1 MNSTKRIR
9 VGLLGAGYIVDLH
22 VEALERI
29 EQADIVAVCDLSI
42 ARAEQVAA
50 QLPSAKAYAD
60 LGAMLEAENLD
71 VVHNLSPPEAHF
83 ATSTQILQ
91 AGVDV
96 YCEKPFCT
104 TSDDSRALT
113 ELAADKGRVLAV
125 SHNFLW
131 ADNYR
136 KLKSDVSAGKL
147 GRIDHVNIVWQKELP
162 QIEAGATDA
171 WMFKSPVNI
180 LGEIGPHPLG
190 HLLDLTDDPQHLD
203 VLASNPTTLA
213 SGSPFFRR
221 WQIRGSADNSAFD
234 VLMSFAPGYTQ
245 HYIHVRGSL
254 ASATV
259 DFERNSY
266 VRHRHRPGQFD
277 LERLKSTTAD
287 SCRTMLDG
295 FKTMSQIVLTKA
307 GLSKFGSPFS
317 ASVGEAVEAFYAARD
332 KGENAHGLDGEF
344 ATRVITLIEKTAAA
358 SGVDRIEA
366 TVDDT
371 TPAPAMAG
379 PADTLVIGGTGF
391 IGRNLV
397 DSLIANGKNVRVVGR
412 SNARL
417 KMFDKSP
424 VQTAVGDLADEAF
437 MQSCLD
443 GIKTVYSLAKGSGD
457 SWEDWKKTEVE
468 PMRSLARACL
478 EKKVERLIYTSSIAI
493 FYTGGTTPVTNQTK
507 ADPGILESNVYAK
520 TKAAC
525 EDMLL
530 QMHASDNL
538 PVVITRPGIVV
549 GSGGPPKH
557 GGLAQWPAASVCVI
571 PGSGEHPLPFV
582 LASDV
587 ADALVRCAEV
597 ESIDGQCFNLVGDV
611 QLTANEYVD
620 ELERLTAVKFDRYNT
635 PAWRLYSGEFGKWIV
650 KMAVRHHNRRFPR
663 YREQTSLSFSAKFEN
678 SQTKEVLGWVPETD
692 RASFV
697 ERGIAIPAQQTML
710 N

>member
-1 MNSTKRIR
+1 MNTTKRIR

-22 VEALERI
+22 VEALARVD
-29 EQADIVAVCDLSI
+29 QVDIVAVCDLSI
-42 ARAEQVAA
+42 ARAQQVAG
-50 QLPSAKAYAD
+50 QLPAAKAYSD
-60 LGAMLEAENLD
+60 LASMLESENLD

-83 ATSTQILQ
+83 ATSTQILE
-91 AGVDV
+91 AGVDAYV
-96 YCEKPFCT
+96 EKPFCT
-104 TSDDSRALT
+104 TSDDSCALT
-113 ELAADKGRVLAV
+113 ELAASKGRVLAV

-131 ADNYR
+131 AQNYR
-136 KLKSDVSAGKL
+136 KLKEDVDAGKL

-171 WMFKSPVNI
+171 WMFKSPTNI

-190 HLLDLTDDPQHLD
+190 HLLDLTADPDSLD
-203 VLASNPTTLA
+203 VRASNPVTLA
-213 SGSPFFRR
+213 TGSPFFRR
-221 WQIRGSADNSAFD
+221 WQIRGSAAESAFD
-234 VLMSFAPGYTQ
+234 VLMSFTPGYTQ
-245 HYIHVRGSL
+245 HFIHVRGSL

-266 VRHRHRPGQFD
+266 VRHHHRPGQFD
-277 LERLKSTTAD
+277 LERFKSTTAD
-287 SCRTMLDG
+287 SCRTMVDG
-295 FKTMSQIVLTKA
+295 FKTLSKIVLTKA
-307 GLSKFGSPFS
+307 GLSNFGGPFS
-317 ASVGEAVEAFYAARD
+317 ASVGEAVEAFYKARAN
-332 KGENAHGLDGEF
+332 GENAHGLDGEF
-344 ATRVITLIEKTAAA
+344 ATRVIQLIEKTATA
-358 SGVDRIEA
+358 SGVDRLEA
-366 TVDDT
+366 TVEDSQ
-371 TPAPAMAG
+371 PAPSMAG

-397 DSLIANGKNVRVVGR
+397 DSLIANGRNVRVIGR

-417 KMFDKSP
+417 KMFAKAP
-424 VQTAVGDLADEAF
+424 VETAVGDLADEAF
-437 MQSCLD
+437 MNECLD

-457 SWEDWKKTEVE
+457 TFEDWSKTEIE

-493 FYTGGTTPVTNQTK
+493 FYTGGSTPVTNQTK
-507 ADPGILESNVYAK
+507 ADPGIIESSVYAK

-538 PVVITRPGIVV
+538 PIVITRPGIVV

-557 GGLAQWPAASVCVI
+557 GGLAEWPAASVCVI
-571 PGSGEHPLPFV
+571 PGSGDHPLPFV
-582 LASDV
+582 LATDV
-587 ADALVRCAEV
+587 ADALVRCADV
-597 ESIDGQCFNLVGDV
+597 KDIDGQCFNFVGDV

-620 ELERLTAVKFDRYNT
+620 ELENLVSVKFDRHNT
-635 PAWRLYSGEFGKWIV
+635 PAWRLYAGEFGKWIV

-663 YREQTSLSFSAKFEN
+663 YREQASLSFSAKFEN
-678 SQTKEVLGWVPETD
+678 AQTKETLGWVPESD
-692 RASFV
+692 RDKFI